1 MTMNNPVE
9 EQYEEGIDL
18 RQYLALFW
26 HWAWLIVLVALLAA
40 AVSYFYSQRIPKI
53 YESSATVL
61 VNEAPATKTTDY
73 SSVMLSEQLTSTYS
87 KMMTKDNVLSEV
99 SKQLNLNYSLD
110 SLKKMISVSPV
121 SDTQLMTVSVQTTD
135 PNLSAR
141 IANTIV
147 SVFSQQIQDIQT
159 ARFAQSES
167 SLKTQLDQIEAQLSI
182 YESQAGN
189 AIDQNEKDRLDAKV
203 TQYRELY
210 SSLLQSY
217 ETVRLSEAQSIS
229 SVVELE
235 AATPDLMP
243 VSPKVMQNTLLAA
256 VVGLMLSAGA
266 IVLREILDDT
276 IKTPEDVTRKFKLPI
291 LGVINHH
298 NPEKDAPITIT
309 DPRSPTSEAYRTLRT
324 NINYSSV
331 DKPLRTIMVSSSEPG
346 EGKTTTVS
354 NLGVVLA
361 QNGFKVIITDC
372 DLRHPRVH
380 KYFGLSNRVG
390 LSSLFAQP
398 LDVLNGTHQTTS
410 VNNLGVVTTGLLPP
424 NPAELLG
431 SQRMQHILGLM
442 KQSADIVIVDT
453 PPTLAV
459 TDAAVLAPTL
469 DGVIL
474 VVRPGKTRASA
485 LKLTVE
491 QMQQVNARILGVVLN
506 DIDLRGKPYAYRYH
520 YYRNYSAYQ
529 NYYGQGSKEKK
540 K

>member
-298 NPEKDAPITIT
+298 NPEKNAPITIT

-398 LDVLNGTHQTTS
+398 VDVLNGTHQTTS

-485 LKLTVE
+485 LKLTIE

-506 DIDLRGKPYAYRYH
+506 DIDLRGKPYAYHYH